1 MDTGLKGKSA
11 LVTEAGTSLGRSLA
25 LAFAREGANLV
36 LGSLKETDA
45 LCETEREALVLG
57 VKVVSGAFTLETEN
71 RVRTFV
77 QKGLDKYGKIDVLL
91 NNVSATGPVQS
102 FEEMS
107 FGAWS
112 ETLQLQLTGA
122 LFLCRAVLPGMMER
136 RWGRVIH
143 CVGSEGLLGGNP
155 ASSAVQMGLVGLS
168 RGTTTQYGK
177 YNITVNCVS
186 SAGAEGSEN
195 FASYVSAKANDPLG
209 RNGKL
214 REISS
219 TAVYL
224 ASEDAGYITGQCY
237 LVNGGKVFL

>member
-1 MDTGLKGKSA
+1 
-11 LVTEAGTSLGRSLA
+11 LA
-25 LAFAREGANLV
+25 L
-36 LGSLKETDA
+36 
-45 LCETEREALVLG
+45 G
-57 VKVVSGAFTLETEN
+57 VRVASGAFSLETEDQ
-71 RVRTFV
+71 VRGFV
-77 QKGLDKYGKIDVLL
+77 QKGLDKYGNVDVLV
-91 NNVSATGPVQS
+91 NNVGATGPVQS
-102 FEEMS
+102 FEQMS
-107 FGAWS
+107 FAEWR
-112 ETLQLQLTGA
+112 EALQLQLTGS
-122 LFLCRAVLPGMMER
+122 LFLCRAVLPGMVER
-136 RWGRVIH
+136 CWGRIIH

-186 SAGAEGSEN
+186 SAGVEGSEN
-195 FASYVSAKANDPLG
+195 SDSYVAAKANDPLG
-209 RNGKL
+209 RPGKL